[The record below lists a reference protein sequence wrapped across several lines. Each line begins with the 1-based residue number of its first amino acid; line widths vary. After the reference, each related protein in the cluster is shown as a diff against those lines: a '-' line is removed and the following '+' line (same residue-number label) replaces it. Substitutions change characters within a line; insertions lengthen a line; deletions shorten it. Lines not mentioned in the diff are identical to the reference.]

1 MNNKRVRNI
10 ELILYT
16 REELDRCIDIVEK
29 EYLDYAYILHDKDR
43 NDDDSLK
50 KIHYHFRV
58 FGVFQKTISAWAN
71 FFKVMPNN
79 IQILENKRRAIRY
92 LIHMDS
98 PKKYQYS
105 QLDVVTNIV
114 DIDQYFNED
123 KSSEDTQL
131 QNIFGYIS
139 AIQTYIYFR
148 EVKDYV
154 LQNNYWGAYR
164 RYYSIIKDV
173 ILEHNRYCTDYLLD
187 YNEKL

>member
-16 REELDRCIDIVEK
+16 KEELERCVDILEK
-29 EYLDYAYILHDKDR
+29 NYIDYAYILHDKDR

-50 KIHYHFRV
+50 KIHYHLRCFA
-58 FGVFQKTISAWAN
+58 VFQKTISAWASL
-71 FFKVMPNN
+71 FQVLPNN
-79 IQILENKRRAIRY
+79 IEVLENKRRAIRY
-92 LIHMDS
+92 LIHLDS

-114 DIDQYFNED
+114 DIDNYFNED

-139 AIQTYIYFR
+139 AIQNYVYFR
-148 EVKDYV
+148 EIKDYV
-154 LQNNYWGAYR
+154 LQNNYWSAYR

-173 ILEHNRYCTDYLLD
+173 ILEHNKYCTDYLLD
-187 YNEKL
+187 YNEK